1 MYFLRKNAFFS
12 FFQIRFEQLRIN
24 LMLFW
29 HNKIGGSSMIG
40 KLIRFM
46 RKRNKFS
53 QRQLADYL
61 QIANCTLSHYEVES
75 RSVSFSDMV
84 RIAEA
89 CGFSIKFVD
98 NTTEEVFELND
109 MVRKD
114 V

>member
-1 MYFLRKNAFFS
+1 MHFFA
-12 FFQIRFEQLRIN
+12 FFQIQFEQLRISIF
-24 LMLFW
+24 LFW

-46 RKRNKFS
+46 RKRNKLS
-53 QRQLADYL
+53 QKQLADYL

-75 RSVSFSDMV
+75 RGISFNDMV

-89 CGFSIKFVD
+89 CNFSVRFVD
-98 NTTEEVFELND
+98 NATNEVFELSD
-109 MVRKD
+109 MKRKD

>member
-1 MYFLRKNAFFS
+1 
-12 FFQIRFEQLRIN
+12 
-24 LMLFW
+24 
-29 HNKIGGSSMIG
+29 MIG

-46 RKRNKFS
+46 RKRNNFS
-53 QRQLADYL
+53 QKQLADSL

-75 RSVSFSDMV
+75 RSVSFCDMV

-98 NTTEEVFELND
+98 KKTNEVFELND
-109 MVRKD
+109 MKRKD